1 MQPRRASNERWA
13 INGGDLLIN
22 VAAYPRIY
30 APLGLKRNLPFG
42 CRIPKK
48 LF

>member
-1 MQPRRASNERWA
+1 MQPRGSSNERWA
-13 INGGDLLIN
+13 INGGDLPIN

-30 APLGLKRNLPFG
+30 AQLGLKQIF
-42 CRIPKK
+42 